1 MTHFQKLPALTAVLF
16 LLLAMQIMLPQET
29 AACRVLNND
38 DQAQWGLK
46 NDILLPLQS
55 LQRGPVRGPGQN
67 GCTYIPGSG
76 GAPCTEEKNFAGS
89 AAVVAPSHARSGLMD
104 PGGAA
109 AKY

>member
-1 MTHFQKLPALTAVLF
+1 MTHFQKLPALAAVLF
-16 LLLAMQIMLPQET
+16 LLLAMQLMLTQET

-38 DQAQWGLK
+38 DQAPWGLK
-46 NDILLPLQS
+46 NGILLPLQS

-76 GAPCTEEKNFAGS
+76 GAPCTGQRNFAGS
-89 AAVVAPSHARSGLMD
+89 AAVVAPSHARPGLMV